1 MTEIFVDLWSLAG
14 ATLSVIAALAILAIG
29 TRMTWACGIPSFA
42 SLVAGAV
49 AGYGAANLLNAGY
62 GVLTVL
68 LFAALAGFW
77 IGLSLAI
84 TLWRLPLV
92 WQGLASFAM
101 VALLPALARSLPD
114 LSGGVGGLAVPV
126 STAWALPMLIPVA
139 ALAWRLDKAWFGRA
153 ANAIRQDPIVAA
165 GLGVPVRAVQSL
177 SYGLAGLL
185 GAVGGVLLVISTG
198 AATPLQFAPSIGLT
212 LVAAVLLGGS
222 YHWLGPVVG
231 SVLIVPPSLLL
242 RSETPDLQ
250 NLALAIIVVVLV
262 VLMPRGLLDP
272 RERSRRAARGRRRQ
286 RATVAAMAPV
296 VEPRRG
302 RERSSLSGPQRSRL
316 EAAIK
321 RRQGD
326 PLSGDR

>member
-1 MTEIFVDLWSLAG
+1 MIEMFVDLWSFAG
-14 ATLSVIAALAILAIG
+14 ATLAVIAAIAILAIG

-42 SLVAGAV
+42 SLVAGAL

-62 GVLTVL
+62 NVPTILVFAVLG
-68 LFAALAGFW
+68 GFW
-77 IGLSLAI
+77 IGVLLAI
-84 TLWRLPLV
+84 MLWRLPLV

-101 VALLPALARSLPD
+101 IALLPALARSLP
-114 LSGGVGGLAVPV
+114 SITGGVGGIAAPVATGWAIPLLVPV
-126 STAWALPMLIPVA
+126 AL
-139 ALAWRLDKAWFGRA
+139 LAWRLDQAWFGRA

-177 SYGLAGLL
+177 SYGLGGLI
-185 GAVGGVLLVISTG
+185 GAMGGVLLVMSTG

-222 YHWLGPVVG
+222 YHWFGPVVG

-262 VLMPRGLLDP
+262 VLLPRGLLDP
-272 RERSRRAARGRRRQ
+272 REQSRRAARSRRRQ
-286 RATVAAMAPV
+286 RTSVAAMAPV
-296 VEPRRG
+296 VEERRG

-326 PLSGDR
+326 R